1 MTTGALTTRGYVTDS
16 DYTWGAYDAQS
27 PTRIAAVAALNGCT
41 PPPLTEPFT
50 YCDLGCGNGLT
61 LSLLASVHPWAR
73 FIGIDFNERHVLN
86 ARGFAAQAGVANVEF
101 HCLGFEQAIG
111 ASLPDFDYATLHG
124 VYTWVPQE
132 VRAAILTLL
141 HAKLKPQGFAYVAY
155 NTMPGWAPLQPLR
168 ELMLIHGSGV
178 AGGSLDKAREA
189 LELLGTFADAG
200 AGYFARNPSA
210 VQSLNLLRGL
220 DLAYVAHEYFNT
232 AWEPIY
238 FHRMAAEA
246 ELAGLRYAGSLPL
259 WHNEPDLVIPPAL
272 RGTFRSAPNRL
283 VFEIYKDFV
292 TNQQFRTDI
301 FTRQPPGQDGRG
313 RHAGLA
319 DLPLA
324 RLVLQER
331 ILREATFGPAVLE
344 LDRPP
349 EQALLAALGERRLE
363 GNELISAAAG
373 AVPDETALLRGLANL
388 AIAGQVGPVLRA
400 PEAVPAPLPACV
412 VLGSAANRAALAAT
426 GASELRVGLVSPVT
440 GGIETLRGPEVLLLQ
455 GQLDGVPAHRRTA
468 ALQDGLARADRALV
482 DREGKALRGE
492 AAHKAALLACHAYT
506 TALAPRLWRLG
517 VLSAA

>member
-27 PTRIAAVAALNGCT
+27 PTRIAAVAALNGCE

-61 LSLLASVHPWAR
+61 VSLLASVYPWAC
-73 FIGIDFNERHVLN
+73 FVGIDFNARHVEN
-86 ARGFAAQAGVANVEF
+86 ARRFAAEAGVANAEF
-101 HCLGFEQAIG
+101 HCLGFEQAI
-111 ASLPDFDYATLHG
+111 AADLPDFDYATLHG

-141 HAKLKPQGFAYVAY
+141 HAKLKPRGFAYVAY
-155 NTMPGWAPLQPLR
+155 NTMPGWALR
-168 ELMLIHGSGV
+168 ELMLIHASGV

-189 LELLGTFADAG
+189 LELLGTFANAG

-272 RGTFRSAPNRL
+272 RETFRSAPNRL

-292 TNQQFRTDI
+292 TNQQFRTDV
-301 FTRQPPGQDGRG
+301 FTRQPPGQDKRG

-319 DLPLA
+319 DLPLG
-324 RLVLQER
+324 RLVTRER
-331 ILREATFGPAVLE
+331 ILREATFGPATLE

-349 EQALLAALGERRLE
+349 EQALLEALGERQLQGR
-363 GNELISAAAG
+363 ELIEAAAG
-373 AVPDETALLRGLANL
+373 AVPDATALLRGLANL
-388 AIAGQVGPVLRA
+388 SIAGQVGPMLRA
-400 PEAVPAPLPACV
+400 PEMVPATLPERVA
-412 VLGSAANRAALAAT
+412 LSSAANRAALAAT
-426 GASELRVGLVSPVT
+426 GASELRVGLASPVT

-455 GQLDGVPAHRRTA
+455 GHLDGVPAHRRAA

-482 DREGKALRGE
+482 DREGRALRGE
-492 AAHKAALLACHAYT
+492 AAHKAALLACQTYT
-506 TALAPRLWRLG
+506 TSLAPRLWRLG
-517 VLSAA
+517 VLVAA